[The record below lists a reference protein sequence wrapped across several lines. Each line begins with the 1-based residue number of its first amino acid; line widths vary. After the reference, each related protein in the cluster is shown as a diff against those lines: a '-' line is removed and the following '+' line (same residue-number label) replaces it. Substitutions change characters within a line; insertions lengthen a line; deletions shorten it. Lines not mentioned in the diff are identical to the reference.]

1 MWRWAWGKLVTGS
14 LTEGYDSAGGV
25 QVPSVAVQGK
35 TGQYSPWPEL
45 GLEED
50 DCNCY
55 EDYHDEGYESAV
67 GA

>member
-35 TGQYSPWPEL
+35 TGQYSPWPQL

-50 DCNCY
+50 D
-55 EDYHDEGYESAV
+55 SAV